1 MTIPYLDLK
10 LINLT
15 HKEELK
21 NAFENV
27 LNSGWFIMGKQLE
40 QFEKNFAKYNQTE
53 YCVGVANGLDALIL
67 SLKILGIGEG
77 DEVIVPSNTYIATW
91 LAVSYVG
98 AKPIPVEPKWETCNI
113 DPDLIEA
120 KISNKT
126 KAIMPVNLY
135 GQVAEMDK
143 IMILANKYNLKVIE
157 DNAQAQGAICNGK
170 MSGSFGHINAT
181 SFYPGK
187 NLGALGDG
195 GAITTNDEKLAHAIK
210 VLRNYGSQKKY
221 YNEIKGVNS
230 RLDELQAALLDVKLK
245 YLPKDTEERQRLAL
259 IYDKA
264 LDGIEGLV
272 LPVNAIGCNSVY
284 HIYQIR
290 TERRDEL
297 QKFLAENEIGTVIHY
312 PVPPHLQDAYKEL
325 AYKKG
330 DYPIAEKIANQTL
343 SLPLYP
349 GMLAEQQNFVINK
362 IKDFYKK

>member
-1 MTIPYLDLK
+1 MIPYLDLK

-40 QFEKNFAKYNQTE
+40 QFEKNYAKYNQTE

-98 AKPIPVEPKWETCNI
+98 ATPIPVEPKWETCNI

-126 KAIMPVNLY
+126 KAIIPVNLY

-143 IMILANKYNLKVIE
+143 IMILANSYNLKVIE

-195 GAITTNDEKLAHAIK
+195 GAVTTNDEKLAHAIK

-245 YLPKDTEERQRLAL
+245 YLPKDTDERQRLAL

-272 LPVNAIGCNSVY
+272 LPTNAIGCNSVY

-312 PVPPHLQDAYKEL
+312 PVPPHLQEAYKEL
-325 AYKKG
+325 NYKKG
-330 DYPIAEKIANQTL
+330 DNPIAEKIANQTL

-349 GMLAEQQNFVINK
+349 GMVAEQQNFVINK